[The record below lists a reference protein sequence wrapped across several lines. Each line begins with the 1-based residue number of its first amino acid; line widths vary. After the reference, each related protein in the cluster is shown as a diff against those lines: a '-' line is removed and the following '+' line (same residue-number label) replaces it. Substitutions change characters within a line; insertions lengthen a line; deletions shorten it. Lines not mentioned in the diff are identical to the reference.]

1 MTLTLL
7 FGILEEEQ
15 KKGFMMTTLPTVPKK
30 PRPLKPPR
38 ETLNLRI
45 PLVERTLIDRAA
57 AIRGR
62 TRTEFVLQAARQEAE
77 SVLLDRA
84 MFSVTPE
91 AYAEFLARL
100 DAPAQPN
107 ERLVRTMTMPSP
119 WGRR

>member
-1 MTLTLL
+1 MA
-7 FGILEEEQ
+7 
-15 KKGFMMTTLPTVPKK
+15 TLPTVPKK